1 MARTLRWLVIGLV
14 SLYAA
19 ICLLAFLLQ
28 RRLLYFPERYPEEMA
43 LAAAGR
49 LGLAPWRD
57 ARGALAGW
65 RAAPATRPVARLLVL
80 HGNAGSALDR
90 AHYAAAF
97 TGRGVEV
104 ILLEYPGYGA
114 RPGSPSRGSL
124 GAAAADALDG
134 MVREGAAPVWVLGE
148 SLGSGVASGA
158 VALRPG
164 AVKGLVLVTPFAR
177 MADVVRLHYPMLPS
191 ALLLDRYAPE
201 RELASYA
208 GPTVMLLAGR
218 DEVVGVAQGRRL
230 FEALRG
236 PKRLVVQEAA
246 THNGLDLD
254 PGSSLWSEVVA
265 FLSAADPR

>member
-1 MARTLRWLVIGLV
+1 VARTVRWL
-14 SLYAA
+14 LYAVVGLYGA
-19 ICLLAFLLQ
+19 VCLLAFAFQ
-28 RRLLYFPERYPEEMA
+28 RRLLYFPDRYPEQAA

-65 RAAPATRPVARLLVL
+65 RAAPAGRPAARLLVL

-90 AHYAAAF
+90 LHYAAAF
-97 TGRGVEV
+97 SRLGVEV

-114 RPGSPSRGSL
+114 RQGSPSRDSL
-124 GAAAADALDG
+124 GAAAADALDR
-134 MVREGAAPVWVLGE
+134 MAAEGEEPVWVLGE
-148 SLGSGVASGA
+148 SLGSGVAARA

-164 AVKGLVLVTPFAR
+164 AIRGLVLITPFAR
-177 MADVVRLHYPMLPS
+177 MADVVRLHYPLLPS

-201 RELASYA
+201 ADLAGWS
-208 GPTVMLLAGR
+208 GPTALLLAGR

-230 FEALRG
+230 FEGLRG
-236 PKRLVVQEAA
+236 PKRLQVQEEA

-254 PGSSLWSEVVA
+254 PAAPFWSEMAA
-265 FLSAADPR
+265 FLAGGR